1 MATTTSIPPLP
12 AFQSLKPPPALTP
25 SIQALTSTL
34 GSLYRLTISHTSR
47 QFVGTFVCVD
57 PQGNIVLDQAVEYE
71 LDEQGSVRG
80 EGRKVGLVMV
90 PRKWWT
96 RVERMRTEEELEVE
110 WAAGEEE
117 RRKELQ
123 QEGCRPST
131 ARQKAP
137 RRCL

>member
-47 QFVGTFVCVD
+47 QFIGTFVCVD
-57 PQGNIVLDQAVEYE
+57 PQGNIVLDQAAEYE

-80 EGRKVGLVMV
+80 EGREVGLVMV

-96 RVERMRTEEELEVE
+96 RVERMRTEEELEEE
-110 WAAGEEE
+110 WASGAEE

-123 QEGCRPST
+123 QEGCRPS
-131 ARQKAP
+131 
-137 RRCL
+137 